1 MKQPQNDKIA
11 SLRRQLAHYV
21 SLLQE
26 AAKNYFFIANQ
37 QTLSAERTRDFKAWH
52 AAYVQLQEHL
62 QNPERFAKE
71 NATEEDKKQL
81 IITAKNIAI
90 NTTSLFKTLAETP
103 ETGDDTYN
111 PTQDQLKKVEAI
123 AAYHQKCQVI
133 PESPSILRTLGRVA
147 LGVTLGALGFVLG
160 AAGGAAIGA
169 IFGLAVAVLSG
180 GHPAIGLLAMKIG
193 AAIGAVCGG
202 AALGY
207 TGFMLGWSA
216 LAPTLPDPSKE
227 DMATKAI
234 TFADTSMTFFAKN
247 QPEKNAV
254 QRNIGAINA
263 PRAQEHNGG
272 YGYAD
277 WAHNKM
283 QKRTA

>member
-11 SLRRQLAHYV
+11 SLKRQLAHYV

-26 AAKNYFFIANQ
+26 AANNYFFIASQ
-37 QTLSAERTRDFKAWH
+37 QTLSAERSRDFKAWH
-52 AAYVQLQEHL
+52 AAYRQLQEHL
-62 QNPERFAKE
+62 QNPERFAEK

-90 NTTSLFKTLAETP
+90 NTTTLFKTLAETP

-111 PTQDQLKKVEAI
+111 PTKAQLKKVEAI
-123 AAYHQKCQVI
+123 TTYHQKCQVM
-133 PESPSILRTLGRVA
+133 PESPSILQTLGRVA

-160 AAGGAAIGA
+160 AACGAAIGA
-169 IFGLAVAVLSG
+169 IFGLGAAVLSG
-180 GHPAIGLLAMKIG
+180 GHPAICLLAMKIG

-216 LAPTLPDPSKE
+216 LAPKLPDSSKE
-227 DMATKAI
+227 DMATKAF

-247 QPEKNAV
+247 KPEKNAV
-254 QRNIGAINA
+254 QRNTSTVNT
-263 PRAQEHNGG
+263 PRAQEHNSN
-272 YGYAD
+272 YVPLHYTPIMLT
-277 WAHNKM
+277 K
-283 QKRTA
+283 